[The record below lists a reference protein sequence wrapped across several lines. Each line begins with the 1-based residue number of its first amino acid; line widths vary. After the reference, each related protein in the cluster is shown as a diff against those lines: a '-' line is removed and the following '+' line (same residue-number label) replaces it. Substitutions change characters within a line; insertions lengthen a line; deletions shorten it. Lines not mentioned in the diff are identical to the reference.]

1 MVGRFILIACLS
13 AAPLFAA
20 EDFYEQQLRA
30 GKADAQ
36 ANRLPQAADELRIA
50 AFGFLQQPQ
59 LLQEALI
66 RLSVIQSALG
76 QSSEA
81 AKTIDRFMEIEQRFP
96 QYATMQIETPVK
108 AKFEELLVHQIPRAT
123 IQATP
128 SLARLSNYELQ
139 RIAALPAAQRVAAYE
154 AGAQKE
160 PKNPEWYI
168 ALTKEAAARDQQVDV
183 IRWGARALELDP
195 ANRDLKILLVHAR
208 ASRRECKE
216 ALAIISDLDPTKTP
230 DLYADQAV
238 CYVQM
243 SRWKD
248 AEASLASVPST
259 VRNRPDV
266 KTATQAVA
274 KENARIQAENLRMA
288 QDKKRQEDARI
299 AAERKRQDDARIAA
313 ERKRQDDLRIAAEK
327 KRQEDARIADQQR
340 LDRERAAK
348 TASTTTTPQ
357 PSTQSTR
364 GTAAVPQTSSATPK
378 SSLKAADVIEASR
391 KLIKEAKYSDA
402 VKTLRP
408 AVQVET
414 ENRSLRLALLEAAV
428 LARDWRTAATQVPVV
443 TPLTPGEELYMFYA
457 SVALYET
464 GRHDEAK
471 LFMEKARPR
480 MVPSPMV
487 DYYVKTILGQQRG
500 S

>member
-1 MVGRFILIACLS
+1 MVARVVLIACLM
-13 AAPLFAA
+13 AAPVFAA
-20 EDFYEQQLRA
+20 DDFYEQQLRA

-36 ANRLPQAADELRIA
+36 ANRLAQAADELRIA
-50 AFGFLQQPQ
+50 AFGFLQQPA
-59 LLQEALI
+59 LLQETLI
-66 RLSVIQSALG
+66 RLAVVQNALG
-76 QSSEA
+76 QTA
-81 AKTIDRFMEIEQRFP
+81 DATKTIDRFVDVEQRFP
-96 QYATMQIETPVK
+96 QYASVQVETPIK
-108 AKFEELLVHQIPRAT
+108 TKFEEMLAAQIPRPT
-123 IQATP
+123 LQAIP

-139 RIAALPAAQRVAAYE
+139 KIAAMPPAQRLAAYE
-154 AGAQKE
+154 AGAQRE
-160 PKNPEWYI
+160 PKNPDWVI
-168 ALTKEAAARDQQVDV
+168 ALTKESAARDAQVDV

-195 ANRDLKILLVHAR
+195 SNRDVKMLVAHAR

-216 ALAIISDLDPTKTP
+216 ALAIISDLDAQKNP

-238 CYVQM
+238 CFVQM

-248 AEASLASVPST
+248 AETALASVPSGLK
-259 VRNRPDV
+259 NRPDV
-266 KTATQAVA
+266 KSASQAVS
-274 KENARIQAENLRMA
+274 KENARVTAENA
-288 QDKKRQEDARI
+288 
-299 AAERKRQDDARIAA
+299 
-313 ERKRQDDLRIAAEK
+313 RIAAEK
-327 KRQEDARIADQQR
+327 KRQEDARIAAEKKREADRLAAEKQR
-340 LDRERAAK
+340 LDRERAAANAPK
-348 TASTTTTPQ
+348 SATTTPGTAA
-357 PSTQSTR
+357 PSTR
-364 GTAAVPQTSSATPK
+364 GAAAVPQTSSAPPK

-391 KLIKEAKYSDA
+391 KLIKESKYADA

-408 AVQVET
+408 AVQVES

-428 LARDWRTAATQVPVV
+428 LARDFRTAATQVPVV

-471 LFMEKARPR
+471 LFMEKARTR

>member
-1 MVGRFILIACLS
+1 MVARFVVITCLIA
-13 AAPLFAA
+13 APVFAA
-20 EDFYEQQLRA
+20 DDFYEQQLRA

-50 AFGFLQQPQ
+50 AFGFLQQPA

-66 RLSVIQSALG
+66 RLAVVQIALG
-76 QSSEA
+76 QTGDAS
-81 AKTIDRFMEIEQRFP
+81 KTIDRFVDVEQRFP
-96 QYATMQIETPVK
+96 QYASVQVETPIK
-108 AKFEELLVHQIPRAT
+108 TKFEEMLAAQIPRPT
-123 IQATP
+123 LQAIP

-139 RIAALPAAQRVAAYE
+139 KIAAMPSSQRLAAYE
-154 AGAQKE
+154 AGAQRE
-160 PKNPEWYI
+160 PKNPDWFI
-168 ALTKEAAARDQQVDV
+168 ALTKESAARDSQVDV

-195 ANRDLKILLVHAR
+195 ANRDVKTLVAHAR

-216 ALAIISDLDPTKTP
+216 ALAIISDLDPQKNP

-238 CYVQM
+238 CFVQM

-248 AEASLASVPST
+248 AETALASIPSGLK
-259 VRNRPDV
+259 NRPDV
-266 KTATQAVA
+266 KSASQAVS
-274 KENARIQAENLRMA
+274 KENARLNAENARIA
-288 QDKKRQEDARI
+288 QEKKRQEDARI
-299 AAERKRQDDARIAA
+299 AAEKKREADR
-313 ERKRQDDLRIAAEK
+313 LAAEK
-327 KRQEDARIADQQR
+327 QR
-340 LDRERAAK
+340 LDRERAASNATK
-348 TASTTTTPQ
+348 SAATTPATTTPGTAA
-357 PSTQSTR
+357 PSTR
-364 GTAAVPQTSSATPK
+364 GAAAVPQTSSAPPK

-391 KLIKEAKYSDA
+391 KLIKESKYSDA

-408 AVQVET
+408 AVQVESD
-414 ENRSLRLALLEAAV
+414 NRSLRLALLEAAV
-428 LARDWRTAATQVPVV
+428 LARDFRTAATQVPVV

-471 LFMEKARPR
+471 LFMEKARTR